1 MEGYHSHEVSGRT
14 SEDGEHA
21 HAVELGSHVH
31 ETIIGSHFHRFVVN
45 GHGHDISIAA
55 SGNTEN
61 TVKNIAFNFIVR
73 LA

>member
-1 MEGYHSHEVSGRT
+1 
-14 SEDGEHA
+14 
-21 HAVELGSHVH
+21 
-31 ETIIGSHFHRFVVN
+31 FHRFVVN